1 MLKDLKDLL
10 LKLFYMLSLV
20 EDPLEPIF
28 QGISPEVRL
37 LRSWAVEVCADMMEL
52 LRRRRVDF
60 VSNFSHFS

>member
-1 MLKDLKDLL
+1 
-10 LKLFYMLSLV
+10 MLSLV

-52 LRRRRVDF
+52 LRRRRPVISLDF
-60 VSNFSHFS
+60 VLNFRYF